1 MKTTISSP
9 NLSKVSQGLTM
20 LINRI
25 PIASKQSSKLV
36 ANDIFYQSLNG
47 TPNCPEDTGALR
59 KSGRVEAVKEGYAV
73 AYGGPGVDYAAY
85 VHDDLRPNRKYK
97 RPGSGPK
104 FVETHVN
111 RAIESAPPKISAVL
125 QELVDGIF
133 KVWRD

>member
-1 MKTTISSP
+1 
-9 NLSKVSQGLTM
+9 LTL

-25 PIASKQSSKLV
+25 PIASKQSSKIV
-36 ANDIFYQSLNG
+36 ANQIFHASLNVS
-47 TPNCPEDTGALR
+47 PHCPEDTGALR
-59 KSGRVEAVKEGYAV
+59 ESGRVEAVKEGYAV

-104 FVETHVN
+104 FVETHMN
-111 RAIESAPPKISAVL
+111 RAAESAPPKISAIL